1 MSFEKIDINNKE
13 AEAGRSCIV
22 IYNFNAKELKAI
34 KNYASMLGIKD
45 QICLTEKNS
54 QSIIKD
60 VLEDNIN
67 ISDEESVK
75 QKALI
80 FNAIS
85 PAKINI
91 FIENLKK
98 VKINNVLKAVVTET
112 SKEWTV
118 NTLMK
123 NLVAE
128 RIAMK
133 TGKDIDHHSL

>member
-13 AEAGRSCIV
+13 TVSGRNCII
-22 IYNFNAKELKAI
+22 IYNFNSKELKSI
-34 KNYASMLGIKD
+34 KNYANILGIKD
-45 QICLTEKNS
+45 HIILSSKDAE
-54 QSIIKD
+54 SIIKD
-60 VLEDNIN
+60 VLENNLVSNCEDGI
-67 ISDEESVK
+67 K

-85 PAKINI
+85 PAKMNM

-98 VKINNVLKAVVTET
+98 IKINNILKAVVTET

-118 NTLMK
+118 NTVIS
-123 NLVAE
+123 NLIAE

-133 TGKDIDHHSL
+133 TGKDIEHIL

>member
-13 AEAGRSCIV
+13 TVNGRNCII
-22 IYNFNAKELKAI
+22 IYNFNSKELKSI
-34 KNYASMLGIKD
+34 KNYANILGIKD
-45 QICLTEKNS
+45 HIILSSKDAE
-54 QSIIKD
+54 SIIKD
-60 VLEDNIN
+60 VLENNLVSNSEDGI
-67 ISDEESVK
+67 K

-85 PAKINI
+85 PAKMNM

-98 VKINNVLKAVVTET
+98 IKINNILKAVVTET

-118 NTLMK
+118 NTVIS
-123 NLVAE
+123 NLIAE

-133 TGKDIDHHSL
+133 TGKEIEHTL